1 MISITGYEIKEKIC
15 ESAGS
20 LIYRAKRKQDNLP
33 VILKML
39 KGDYPPP
46 SDRTRYRREYEI
58 TSNLDAE
65 GVIRPYSIEQYKNT
79 LVIVFEDFG
88 ALSLK
93 LLTDTKKFS
102 LEEFLEIAIQ
112 VAGSIGQIHGA
123 KIIHKDI
130 NPSNI
135 VMNPETGQ
143 VKIID
148 FGISTI
154 LSMENPAMKSPESLE
169 GTIAYISPE
178 QTGRMNRSV
187 DYRTDYYSLGVTFY
201 RLLTGRLPFENDKP
215 AKLVYAH
222 IAKKPAAPKDID
234 PDIPEAVSDIIVK
247 LLAKN
252 TENRYQSFQG
262 LKADLQDCLDQLR
275 SKGEIKPFLPGRQDI
290 TGKLQIPQKLYGR
303 KQAVRILTH
312 AFEQAGTGRAK
323 FILVAGYS
331 GIGKTSLVHETHKQ
345 IKKKQGHF
353 ISGKFEQYK
362 RNIPYSA
369 ISLAFQSLIRQ
380 ILTEDEELLN
390 KWKKQLLSALESD
403 GQIIMDII
411 PELEH
416 LIGPQSEPSIP
427 THTEMQNCF
436 HTVFKKFL
444 RVFCRKNHP
453 LTLFLD
459 DLQWADS
466 ASLNLLKIL
475 ISDQDNQYLLIL
487 GAYRDNEVDTTHPL
501 IMTVDDLKKK
511 GVEIRTLILKP
522 LKKSHLDHLL
532 RDAFKPRCMETAPLS
547 GLVMDKTKGNPFFIN
562 QFLKTIYEMKLIVFD
577 PRHNIWV
584 WDLAEIQAYEITEN
598 VVELMVS
605 RIRELPED
613 TREVLKLASCMG
625 NRFEVKTL
633 SAICRHSLFHTAR
646 ALWPA
651 IRAELVL
658 PEGAHSSDIRHMV
671 TGEKTDYLLSDILV
685 KFQHDRIQQAAYAL
699 TEDNEKRAVHLQ
711 IGRMLLANT
720 PCERLDEEIFNIAD
734 HLNKGFSLITDET
747 EKINLAELNL
757 KAGEKAGKSIAY
769 TSVLQYLTAGME
781 CMPENAWEDYYDLT
795 YALHKE
801 RAETE
806 FLLSRFEDSE
816 KLIHI
821 ILANAKTVIEK
832 AEIYYLLIIEYTL
845 TAKSDQALQ
854 AGKDALALLKM
865 DFPADNA
872 EEALDIEISEINRI
886 IGDRDVESLISQSR
900 VPSDQQRVAI
910 KILSHLTP
918 VIFNISGGGT
928 LLYWALSKM
937 THLSLKY
944 GYTNESIYGLACY
957 GALLIDSSFRGFT
970 GDYKTAFKFCNL
982 GIRLGEKLKDKFN
995 ECRAMLIAAVYPNV
1009 YLKHLSESGDIA
1021 DKSIQI
1027 GLESGNLIN
1036 TSYMMMWQSCNSFY
1050 QGVAIQDFF
1059 DELHKYSIFVHKV
1072 RDQLSIDVFQGETLA
1087 LADLSGTAGTH
1098 LMITGQDID
1107 EDQYIKNCGQ
1117 RKTMLAAAIYYILK
1131 LHTSYLL
1138 EKYDKAGEYA
1148 LKAEPLLPHIF
1159 STISLLEHN
1168 FYSSLTLAALYPKA
1182 SENEKKQYLEKI
1194 TANQKQ
1200 MKIWADNC
1208 EENFMH
1214 KFLLVEAE
1222 LARINGAGY
1231 ETTDLF
1237 DQAIRLAYENKYIQ
1251 EEALGNELAARF
1263 WIGKGKVHIAESYIK
1278 SARSLFE
1285 LWGADHKAGQ
1295 LEKKYAALLGRK
1307 LVWVDS
1313 QKTTVIDKTLTEY
1326 IDVDAV
1332 IKASQAISS
1341 EINLK
1346 TLLIR
1351 IMQIIIENAGARNG
1365 ILILE
1370 SKNQLTVEASANADS
1385 GTIEVL
1391 KSVPADTGILPES
1404 IVRFVHR
1411 TGEDVIL
1418 RNASEEGLFIHD
1430 PYILEHM
1437 PKSVLCIPIRYKDKI
1452 SGVLYLENNLAE
1464 AAFTPD
1470 RVKMLELL
1478 SSQAAISIE
1487 NARFYKSLEKSEEKY
1502 RSLYEGAV
1510 EGIFQTTPDGT
1521 LISANPALNRILGY
1535 DKSDD
1540 LTVMVTNVTDK
1551 YVNPED
1557 RNKMIE
1563 ILREKGE
1570 VNGFEMQVQHRDG
1583 SHVWVSMS
1591 AHAVKD
1597 AKGNVFQFEGFLVD
1611 ITERMEKE
1619 KAQREREAAEA
1630 ANRAKSEFLASMS
1643 HEIRTPM
1650 NSVLGFTEIL
1660 KTRIADPE
1668 LSNYLESVH
1677 AGGKSLLKLINDIL
1691 DLSKVEAGK
1700 LKPEYTAVSPKDIFD
1715 EMLIVFGQKI
1725 KEKGLEL
1732 ITDIPPELP
1741 EALLLDEIRLRQI
1754 LINLIGN
1761 AVKFTEAGYIKLSA
1775 NYRYPDDIH
1784 HSTLDFIF
1792 SVEDTG
1798 RGIPEDQLDSIF
1810 EAFYQVKEQKFSQFG
1825 GTGLGLAITSRLI
1838 EMMDGEIS
1846 VISELGKGSVFN
1858 IILKNVEVASA
1869 EALKSQRQKQIDFTS
1884 VQFEKS
1890 TILVADDIEYNRKLM
1905 KCFFEDYD
1913 FTMVEAENGMEVI
1926 EKAREYH
1933 PQLILLDMK
1942 MPETDGYETAGFLK
1956 KDEALKDIPVIAV
1969 TASAM
1974 KDDECAIDSLCDSHL
1989 KKPVSR
1995 TDLISEV
2002 MKFLPHTIIRE
2013 PDVSAPDEESFIP
2026 PPAEDMKVLYDLA
2039 MRGDVT
2045 GIREYAVRIEQLDM
2059 QYGAFARKL
2068 QELADGF
2075 QDMRI
2080 LKLVEQYYVKVET

>member
-20 LIYRAKRKQDNLP
+20 LIYSARREQDSIP
-33 VILKML
+33 VILKVL
-39 KGDYPPP
+39 KGDYPTPN
-46 SDRTRYRREYEI
+46 DRTRYRREYKI
-58 TSNLDAE
+58 TSNLDAD
-65 GVIRPYSIEQYKNT
+65 GIIRPYSIQQYKNT
-79 LVIVFEDFG
+79 LIIVFEDFG
-88 ALSLK
+88 ANSLK
-93 LLTDTKKFS
+93 QLADSRKFS
-102 LEEFLEIAIQ
+102 LEEFLKIAIQ
-112 VAGSIGQIHGA
+112 VTVSIGQIHAA

-154 LSMENPAMKSPESLE
+154 LSRENPVITSPESLE

-201 RLLTGRLPFENDKP
+201 RLLTGRLPFENESA
-215 AKLVYAH
+215 AKLVHAH
-222 IAKKPAAPKDID
+222 IAKKPDPPRDIA
-234 PDIPEAVSDIIVK
+234 PDIPEAVSDIIMK

-252 TENRYQSFQG
+252 AEDRYQSFQG
-262 LKADLQDCLDQLR
+262 LKADLQNCLDQLR
-275 SKGEIKPFLPGRQDI
+275 SKGIIKPFLPGRQDI
-290 TGKLQIPQKLYGR
+290 TGRLQIPRKLYGR
-303 KQAVRILTH
+303 KEYIRTLTD

-323 FILVAGYS
+323 FVLVAGYS
-331 GIGKTSLVHETHKQ
+331 GIGKTSLVYETRRQ
-345 IKKKQGHF
+345 ITGCF

-380 ILTEDEELLN
+380 ILAENETLLN
-390 KWKKQLLSALESD
+390 KWKKELVSALDSD
-403 GQIIMDII
+403 GQILTDII

-416 LIGPQSEPSIP
+416 LIGPGEPAKP
-427 THTEMQNCF
+427 EDTGMQNRF
-436 HTVFKKFL
+436 NTVFKKFL
-444 RVFCRKNHP
+444 KVFCKEKHP
-453 LTLFLD
+453 LALFLD

-475 ISDQDNQYLLIL
+475 MNDPDNRYLLII
-487 GAYRDNEVDTTHPL
+487 GAYRDNEVEPTHPL
-501 IMTVDDLKKK
+501 MMTVDDLKNK
-511 GVEIRTLILKP
+511 GIEIQTITLNP
-522 LKKSHLDHLL
+522 LEKRHIDHLL
-532 RDAFKPRCMETAPLS
+532 RDAFKPLSMEISPLS
-547 GLVMDKTKGNPFFIN
+547 WLVMDKTKGNPFFIN
-562 QFLKTIYEMKLIVFD
+562 QFLKTIYEIKLLVFD
-577 PRHNIWV
+577 YRRSIWV

-598 VVELMVS
+598 VVELMVN

-613 TREVLKLASCMG
+613 TREILKLASCLG

-633 SAICRHSLFHTAR
+633 SAICGLSLFHTAR
-646 ALWPA
+646 AVWPA
-651 IRAELVL
+651 VQAELL
-658 PEGAHSSDIRHMV
+658 SPEAYSSDIRQMV
-671 TGEKTDYLLSDILV
+671 TGEKTDYLLADILV

-699 TEDNEKRAVHLQ
+699 TDGREKQAVHLRV
-711 IGRMLLANT
+711 GRMLLANT
-720 PCERLDEEIFNIAD
+720 RGERLDEEIFNIAD
-734 HLNKGFSLITDET
+734 HLNEGFALIADET
-747 EKINLAELNL
+747 EKIKLAELNL
-757 KAGEKAGKSIAY
+757 KAGEKARKSAAY
-769 TSVLQYLTAGME
+769 TSALEYLVAGMK
-781 CMPENAWEDYYDLT
+781 CLPENAWKDCYNLAYG
-795 YALHKE
+795 LHKE
-801 RAETE
+801 QAETE

-821 ILANAKTVIEK
+821 ILANARTVLEK

-845 TAKSDQALQ
+845 VAKSDQALQ

-865 DFPADNA
+865 DIPTDNL

-886 IGDRDVESLISQSR
+886 IGARDVESLISQSR
-900 VPSDQQRVAI
+900 VPSDRHRVAI

-918 VIFNISGGGT
+918 VIFNISGGGS
-928 LLYWALSKM
+928 LLYWAVSKM

-944 GYTNESIYGLACY
+944 GYTNESIFGLACY
-957 GALLIDSSFRGFT
+957 GALIINSSFRGFS

-1009 YLKHLSESGDIA
+1009 YLKHLGESKDIA
-1021 DKSIQI
+1021 DRTVQI

-1036 TSYMMMWQSCNSFY
+1036 TSYMMMWQSCNSYY
-1050 QGVAIQDFF
+1050 QGVALQDFF
-1059 DELHKYSIFVHKV
+1059 GELHKYSIFVHKI

-1087 LADLSGTAGTH
+1087 LTDLSETARTQ
-1098 LMITGQDID
+1098 LMITGQEID
-1107 EDQYIKNCGQ
+1107 EDRYIKNCKQ
-1117 RKTMLAAAIYYILK
+1117 RKTMLAAAIYYIFK

-1138 EKYDKAGEYA
+1138 EKYDEANKYA

-1159 STISLLEHN
+1159 STISMTEHN
-1168 FYSSLTLAALYPKA
+1168 FYSSLTLAALYPRA
-1182 SENEKKQYLEKI
+1182 SESEKKQYLEKI

-1200 MKIWADNC
+1200 MKIWADSC

-1222 LARINGAGY
+1222 IARIEDRGY
-1231 ETTDLF
+1231 ETTDIF
-1237 DQAIRLAYENKYIQ
+1237 DQAIRFAFENRYIQ

-1263 WIGKGKVHIAESYIK
+1263 WMGKGKVHLAECYIK

-1285 LWGADHKAGQ
+1285 LWGADRKASQ
-1295 LEKKYAALLGRK
+1295 LEKKYSVFMGTKMVRA
-1307 LVWVDS
+1307 DS

-1341 EINLK
+1341 EINLE

-1351 IMQIIIENAGARNG
+1351 IMQIIIENAGARKG

-1370 SKNQLTVEASANADS
+1370 SENDLTVEASANTDS
-1385 GTIEVL
+1385 GIIEVL
-1391 KSVPADTGILPES
+1391 KSVPADTGTVPEN

-1418 RNASEEGLFIHD
+1418 HNASEEGLFTHD
-1430 PYILEHM
+1430 PYILRHM

-1452 SGVLYLENNLAE
+1452 SGILYLENSLAE
-1464 AAFTPD
+1464 GAFTPD
-1470 RVKMLELL
+1470 RVKMMELL

-1487 NARFYKSLEKSEEKY
+1487 NARFYTSLRESEEKY

-1510 EGIFQTTPDGT
+1510 EGIFQITPGGT

-1535 DKSDD
+1535 DESDD
-1540 LTVMVTNVTDK
+1540 LTEIIGNVANV
-1551 YVNPED
+1551 YANIED
-1557 RNKMIE
+1557 RDKITE
-1563 ILREKGE
+1563 ILSKNGE
-1570 VNGFEMQVQHRDG
+1570 VNGFELRLRHRDG
-1583 SHVWVSMS
+1583 NCVWVSIS
-1591 AHAVKD
+1591 AHAIKD
-1597 AKGNVFQFEGFLVD
+1597 ADGKAFQFEGFLVD

-1619 KAQREREAAEA
+1619 KAQREREAADA
-1630 ANRAKSEFLASMS
+1630 ANKAKSEFLASMS

-1660 KTRIADPE
+1660 KTRIEDPE
-1668 LSNYLESVH
+1668 LSSYLESVH

-1700 LKPEYTAVSPKDIFD
+1700 LNPEYTAVSPRDIFD

-1732 ITDIPPELP
+1732 IIDIPPELP
-1741 EALLLDEIRLRQI
+1741 KALLFDEIRLRQI

-1761 AVKFTEAGYIKLSA
+1761 AVKFTEKGYIKLSV

-1792 SVEDTG
+1792 SVKDTG
-1798 RGIPEDQLDSIF
+1798 KGIPEDQLDSIF

-1846 VISELGKGSVFN
+1846 VTSELGKGTVFN
-1858 IILKNVEVASA
+1858 IILKGVEVVSA
-1869 EALKSQRQKQIDFTS
+1869 EALESQRQKQIDFAS
-1884 VQFEKS
+1884 IQFEKS
-1890 TILVADDIEYNRKLM
+1890 IILIADDIEFNRKLV

-1913 FTMVEAENGMEVI
+1913 FTLLEAENGREAI
-1926 EKAREYH
+1926 EKARQYH
-1933 PQLILLDMK
+1933 PHLILLDMK
-1942 MPETDGYETAGFLK
+1942 MPETDGYETAGLLK
-1956 KDEALKDIPVIAV
+1956 KDDALKAIPVIAI
-1969 TASAM
+1969 TASSM
-1974 KDDECAIDSLCDSHL
+1974 KKDEHLINCLCDSYL

-1995 TDLISEV
+1995 TDLISEI
-2002 MKFLPHTIIRE
+2002 MKFLPHTITMQE
-2013 PDVSAPDEESFIP
+2013 SAVSETAQDEEFLI
-2026 PPAEDMKVLYDLA
+2026 PPAEMMKKLYDLA
-2039 MRGDVT
+2039 MMGDII
-2045 GIREYAVRIEQLDM
+2045 GIREYAVQIEQTDTEY
-2059 QYGAFARKL
+2059 QAFARKL

-2075 QDMRI
+2075 QDMQI
-2080 LKLVEQYYVKVET
+2080 LKLVEKYYIKLET